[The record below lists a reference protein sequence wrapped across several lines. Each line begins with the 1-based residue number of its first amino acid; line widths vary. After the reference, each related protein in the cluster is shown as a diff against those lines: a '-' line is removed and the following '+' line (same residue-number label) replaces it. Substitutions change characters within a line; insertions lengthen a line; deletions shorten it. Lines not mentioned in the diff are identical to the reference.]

1 MKGMNQTLTLIVAAS
16 VLMMTA
22 LTVMFM
28 GSETLP
34 DVADDAQVSGCQ
46 EAISSQCQTSGSST
60 NTPASCTND
69 EGEVP
74 ENVANQVS
82 GLTASGSVSCEAYN

>member
-1 MKGMNQTLTLIVAAS
+1 MNQTLTLIVAAS

-28 GSETLP
+28 GSEALP
-34 DVADDAQVSGCQ
+34 DLTDDTQVSGCQ
-46 EAISSQCQTSGSST
+46 EALSSQCQTSDT
-60 NTPASCTND
+60 VNVPASCTND
-69 EGEVP
+69 EGDVP
-74 ENVANQVS
+74 EDVANQVT